1 MSYLNIEVLF
11 TSPSIVHTPLLT
23 SLFRLPPARNA
34 KSFGTFGLA
43 DHSLLFLPRSVR
55 YNLL

>member
-11 TSPSIVHTPLLT
+11 TSPNIVHTPLLT
-23 SLFRLPPARNA
+23 SIFRLPPARDG

-43 DHSLLFLPRSVR
+43 DHDLLSL
-55 YNLL
+55 